1 MDQGPVLSRTY
12 DLINGSYPQ
21 RIAADWDEW
30 ISDRENHEVAC
41 NRRFERAELDHLSD
55 ADLDVLDS
63 IWRGFGHMNQW
74 ELRDY
79 THVNFPEWQ
88 DPKGSSIPIAEVS
101 ILRAVGIGAAR
112 AQELADAINAEDD
125 VDRALP
131 HDAGL
136 HQLIEGKRVA

>member
-1 MDQGPVLSRTY
+1 
-12 DLINGSYPQ
+12 
-21 RIAADWDEW
+21 
-30 ISDRENHEVAC
+30 
-41 NRRFERAELDHLSD
+41 
-55 ADLDVLDS
+55 
-63 IWRGFGHMNQW
+63 MNQW